1 MNTLRWRCFVA
12 VPLGEELRRELAAA
26 VDGWRLWPSVSGLR
40 WTDPASWHV
49 TLAFLGPIEATAIA
63 GLVGRLSASVEDHA
77 PMRLATGGVGGFP
90 SAARARVAWYGVAD
104 PHDALADLAADVQRA
119 AGVEGGQFRAH
130 VTLARARREPV
141 DLRDW
146 ARDAESPG
154 GELAVDRV
162 ELMRSHLGRGPA
174 RYEVLESFVIG
185 AAARV

>member
-1 MNTLRWRCFVA
+1 MHAELWRCFVA

-26 VDGWRLWPSVSGLR
+26 VDGWRLRADLAGLR

-49 TLAFLGPIEATAIA
+49 TLAFLGSVEAGSVPHLAD
-63 GLVGRLSASVEDHA
+63 GLADVVGRHA
-77 PMRLATGGVGGFP
+77 PMRLRTAGVGGFP

-104 PHDALADLAADVQRA
+104 PEGVLADLARDVRRA
-119 AGVEGGQFRAH
+119 AGVEGEAFRGH

-141 DLRDW
+141 D
-146 ARDAESPG
+146 AREWVRQAQAPA
-154 GELAVDRV
+154 GELAVERV

-174 RYEVLESFVIG
+174 RYEVLESFAVG